1 MNNATKQRAQIR
13 ALLAHP
19 RCTDEIRDSVRH
31 ARAELDA
38 RRQLAPRWEAR
49 LARYA
54 DALQLADERAER
66 GETPFVDLPRERK
79 APAPAHARRPRTLED
94 KAVHVAEVEA
104 PDWMRD
110 PRLLPKRPPGR
121 A

>member
-19 RCTDEIRDSVRH
+19 RCNDEIRESLRH
-31 ARAELDA
+31 ARLELDA
-38 RRQLAPRWEAR
+38 HRQLSAKWEVR
-49 LARYA
+49 LIRYA
-54 DALQLADERAER
+54 DALALADERAER

-79 APAPAHARRPRTLED
+79 APTVKRRPRTLED
-94 KAVHVAEVEA
+94 RNAHVVAVEA

-110 PRLLPKRPPGR
+110 PSLLPKRPPGR

>member
-1 MNNATKQRAQIR
+1 VNTATKQRAQIR

-38 RRQLAPRWEAR
+38 RRQLTPRWEAR

-54 DALQLADERAER
+54 DALQLADEREAR

-79 APAPAHARRPRTLED
+79 APRPEARRPRTVED
-94 KAVHVAEVEA
+94 RAAHVAEVEA
-104 PDWMRD
+104 PAWMRD
-110 PRLLPKRPPGR
+110 PSLLPKRPPGR
-121 A
+121 P